1 MNLIDVD
8 ALKKKELCIP
18 CGTGKGL
25 LFHGVTAADIDAM
38 PIIDARPV
46 IHARWVKIYK
56 DGEPIAEQPQ
66 IGVCCSKCLKM
77 PKDKFTESKF
87 CPNCGAIMPVEE

>member
-8 ALKKKELCIP
+8 ALKEKEQYIP
-18 CGTGKGL
+18 IKHGIM
-25 LFHGVTAADIDAM
+25 FHGVTAAAIDAA
-38 PIIDARPV
+38 PIVDARPV
-46 IHARWVKIYK
+46 VHARWVKIYK

-66 IGVCCSKCLKM
+66 VGVCCSKCLNM

-87 CPNCGAIMPVEE
+87 CPNCGAIMFVEE